1 MAYDTLIVE
10 IEDYIALIRLNR
22 PEALNALNARLMQE
36 LAQAITAADRN
47 DKVRCIVLTGSE
59 KAFAA
64 GADVKEMAEKTFTDV
79 YFDDLFAAEADAI
92 ARCRKPLI
100 AAVSGYCLGG
110 GCELAMMCDFIIAA
124 DTAKFGQ
131 PEINLGIVA
140 GMGGTQRLTRA
151 VGKAKAMDM
160 NLTGR
165 FMDAAEAER
174 AGLVSRIIPA
184 KDLLAE
190 AMKAA
195 GKIAEKSAL
204 TAMMVKESV
213 NRAQETTLAEGI
225 RFERRMF
232 NAVFASEDQKEG
244 MAAFMEKR
252 TAQFRDR

>member
-1 MAYDTLIVE
+1 MAYETLIVE
-10 IEDYIALIRLNR
+10 IEDYVALIRLNR
-22 PEALNALNARLMQE
+22 PDALNALNARLMQE
-36 LAQAITAADRN
+36 LASAMTAADRN
-47 DKVRCIVLTGSE
+47 DKVRCIIVTGSE

-64 GADVKEMAEKTFTDV
+64 GADVREMSEKTFTDV
-79 YFDDLFAAEADAI
+79 FFDDLFAPEADAI
-92 ARCRKPLI
+92 ARIRKPVI

-110 GCELAMMCDFIIAA
+110 GCELAMMCDFIIAS

-174 AGLVSRIIPA
+174 CGLVSRIVPA
-184 KDLLAE
+184 KDLIAE

-195 GKIAEKSAL
+195 GKIAQKSAL
-204 TAMMVKESV
+204 TAMVVKESV
-213 NRAQETTLAEGI
+213 NRAQESSLREGI
-225 RFERRMF
+225 LFERRMF
-232 NAVFASEDQKEG
+232 NALFSTEDQKEG
-244 MAAFMEKR
+244 MAAFIEKR
-252 TAQFRDR
+252 EPQFRDR

>member
-1 MAYDTLIVE
+1 MAYETLIVE

-36 LAQAITAADRN
+36 LAQAIAAADRN

-64 GADVKEMAEKTFTDV
+64 GADVKEMSEKSFTDV
-79 YFDDLFAAEADAI
+79 FFDDLFAAEADSI
-92 ARCRKPLI
+92 ARTRKPLI

-174 AGLVSRIIPA
+174 TGLVSRVVPA

-195 GKIAEKSAL
+195 GKIAQKSAL
-204 TAMMVKESV
+204 TAMVVKESV
-213 NRAQETTLAEGI
+213 NRALEGSLREGI
-225 RFERRMF
+225 LFERRMF
-232 NAVFASEDQKEG
+232 HAVFSTEDQKEG
-244 MAAFMEKR
+244 MAAFLEKR
-252 TAQFRDR
+252 EPQFRDR